1 MSVGAGVTK
10 RGYVDPKVPIA
21 ERPVFHGKEDL
32 RRMYLECFEL
42 EDKYFLNFEYG
53 IVVDQSVPPK
63 VHAPRRVPI
72 ELKTSCV

>member
-42 EDKYFLNFEYG
+42 EDKYFLNFEYE
-53 IVVDQSVPPK
+53 IVVDQSVPPSM
-63 VHAPRRVPI
+63 PL
-72 ELKTSCV
+72 EGCQ